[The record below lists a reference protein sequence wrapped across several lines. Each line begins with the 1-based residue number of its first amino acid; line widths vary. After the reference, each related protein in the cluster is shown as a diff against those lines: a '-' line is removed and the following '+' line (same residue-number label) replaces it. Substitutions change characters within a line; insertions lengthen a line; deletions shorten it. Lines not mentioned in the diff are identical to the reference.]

1 MNVKYRKAFFTDVE
15 NIIDIKKIE
24 GIELIYDLA
33 NRCKVPEEIPGY
45 KALRQYPGKARIEI
59 APFRI
64 GVEVIGNTIIF
75 KRILSRK
82 IFYSQFP

>member
-1 MNVKYRKAFFTDVE
+1 MKVKYRKAFFTDVE
-15 NIIDIKKIE
+15 NIKDLKKIE
-24 GIELIYDLA
+24 EIELIYDLA
-33 NRCKVPEEIPGY
+33 NRCKLPEEIPGY

-59 APFRI
+59 APFRM

-75 KRILSRK
+75 KRVLPRK